1 MSKRLQV
8 ILKDVEMRD
17 IQRIARRHQMTVAEW
32 VRQALRAARKHE
44 PETDSRK
51 KLEVVRAAKMHSFPT
66 GEIDQ
71 ILAEIMLA
79 AKRRKESIEAFK
91 EGGREDLVLKE
102 GKELAILEE
111 YLPEQ
116 LSSEE
121 LKGLIQEAIE
131 STGASSPRDM
141 GKVMKVIMPEVQ
153 GKADGKV
160 VNLIVKELLSS

>member
-1 MSKRLQV
+1 MTIRKRIQED
-8 ILKDVEMRD
+8 LKTSMKAKDGDRVS
-17 IQRIARRHQMTVAEW
+17 V
-32 VRQALRAARKHE
+32 LRLVLAAVKNR
-44 PETDSRK
+44 
-51 KLEVVRAAKMHSFPT
+51 
-66 GEIDQ
+66 EIELKSELDDDQ
-71 ILAEIMLA
+71 TLAEIMSA

-121 LKGLIQEAIE
+121 LKSLIQGAIE
-131 STGASSPRDM
+131 STGASSPGDI

-160 VNLIVKELLSS
+160 VNMIVKELLSS

>member
-1 MSKRLQV
+1 MKAKDGDRVSVLRLV
-8 ILKDVEMRD
+8 LAAVKNREIELKSELDD
-17 IQRIARRHQMTVAEW
+17 
-32 VRQALRAARKHE
+32 
-44 PETDSRK
+44 
-51 KLEVVRAAKMHSFPT
+51 
-66 GEIDQ
+66 DQ
-71 ILAEIMLA
+71 ILAEIMSA

-160 VNLIVKELLSS
+160 VNQIVKELLSS

>member
-1 MSKRLQV
+1 MKAKDGDRVSVLRLV
-8 ILKDVEMRD
+8 LAAVKNREIELKSELDD
-17 IQRIARRHQMTVAEW
+17 
-32 VRQALRAARKHE
+32 
-44 PETDSRK
+44 
-51 KLEVVRAAKMHSFPT
+51 
-66 GEIDQ
+66 DQ
-71 ILAEIMLA
+71 TLAEIMSA

-121 LKGLIQEAIE
+121 LKSLIQGAIE
-131 STGASSPRDM
+131 STGASSPGDM

-160 VNLIVKELLSS
+160 VNMIVKELLSS